1 MKKLSSESHEQT
13 SDDDTS
19 ETSSSN
25 DSTSSDSS
33 KFEPAK
39 RSRVQRRKHG
49 DHRILTENL
58 SPRDYQEDAQIAEHE
73 ESREDDSINSSNEV
87 LSDHEESRED
97 DSMDSSNQE
106 MSEDSSSS
114 SDNDDSSSDDDDD
127 SSDPESESDPE
138 FIEAADELIYD
149 EGPITVAESIL
160 TILDLVSRF
169 TISGALLS
177 AILST
182 IELHC
187 KKPNRCVKSVYK
199 FKKAIS
205 SIKTPIIRHSYCSIC
220 SLKLE
225 NSFCKNCNKTV
236 DYRHSRTKK
245 NNQNYEDIYDGSVYK
260 SIPNNFTDNPN
271 NITFTWNSDGF
282 PLFKSSKF
290 SIWPVYLM
298 INELSHENRISKKT
312 ILLPACGL
320 ELLSHQ
326 LICSCQRLK
335 KIFKNCTKVL
345 ISKFQKLLIKSE
357 CVD

>member
-1 MKKLSSESHEQT
+1 MSKRVHCAEGKSRATLYRALKKLSSESHEQS

-25 DSTSSDSS
+25 DSTSSDSLE
-33 KFEPAK
+33 FEPAK

-97 DSMDSSNQE
+97 DSMDSSNQK

-138 FIEAADELIYD
+138 FIEAAEELIYD

-177 AILST
+177 AILSI

-187 KKPNRCVKSVYK
+187 KN
-199 FKKAIS
+199 
-205 SIKTPIIRHSYCSIC
+205 
-220 SLKLE
+220 L
-225 NSFCKNCNKTV
+225 
-236 DYRHSRTKK
+236 
-245 NNQNYEDIYDGSVYK
+245 
-260 SIPNNFTDNPN
+260 TD
-271 NITFTWNSDGF
+271 
-282 PLFKSSKF
+282 
-290 SIWPVYLM
+290 
-298 INELSHENRISKKT
+298 
-312 ILLPACGL
+312 A
-320 ELLSHQ
+320 
-326 LICSCQRLK
+326 
-335 KIFKNCTKVL
+335 
-345 ISKFQKLLIKSE
+345 
-357 CVD
+357 

>member
-1 MKKLSSESHEQT
+1 MSKRVHCAEGKSRATLYRALKKLSSESHEQT

-160 TILDLVSRF
+160 TILDL
-169 TISGALLS
+169 
-177 AILST
+177 
-182 IELHC
+182 
-187 KKPNRCVKSVYK
+187 
-199 FKKAIS
+199 
-205 SIKTPIIRHSYCSIC
+205 
-220 SLKLE
+220 
-225 NSFCKNCNKTV
+225 
-236 DYRHSRTKK
+236 YRHSRTKK